1 MIEFY
6 PSGSSP
12 TGSESYV
19 VRIPQ
24 GITHKEKLPKCIAA
38 GLNFPDYFGC
48 NWDALDECLADLSW
62 LQTRKVYI
70 WHDDIPLISEPD
82 EARGYLQVLQR
93 MQPERERFQLQISF
107 PKTVRAQLNVLLA

>member
-12 TGSESYV
+12 SASESYV
-19 VRIPQ
+19 ARVPQ
-24 GITHKEKLPKCIAA
+24 GITDKEKLLKCIAA

-62 LQTRKVYI
+62 LQTRKLYI
-70 WHDDIPLISEPD
+70 WHDDIPLTREPD
-82 EARGYLQVLQR
+82 EARRNLRVASG
-93 MQPERERFQLQISF
+93 S
-107 PKTVRAQLNVLLA
+107 AA